1 MSMARLAVS
10 VTKGN
15 LLKLKEEH
23 ALAAEA
29 RTFLEEKRDL
39 LLGEL
44 LRLQA
49 QAAKMREEVEMAL
62 GGAYARLTGGLLA
75 MGSEAVARAALGVRG
90 DDTILVKERAFLGL
104 PMPVVEFEPGSRQ
117 PQFSFGGTVA
127 ALDECQ
133 IAVREALG
141 QIAELAE
148 VEAVLW
154 RLAAELQHTVRLTN
168 ALNYVIIPSRLETIQ
183 YLEGALEE
191 REREALFH
199 LKRIKARKAK
209 RG

>member
-1 MSMARLAVS
+1 AGNRERPRISVLSRTPLPGGMSMARLAVS

-75 MGSEAVARAALGVRG
+75 MGSEAVA
-90 DDTILVKERAFLGL
+90 
-104 PMPVVEFEPGSRQ
+104 
-117 PQFSFGGTVA
+117 
-127 ALDECQ
+127 
-133 IAVREALG
+133 
-141 QIAELAE
+141 
-148 VEAVLW
+148 
-154 RLAAELQHTVRLTN
+154 
-168 ALNYVIIPSRLETIQ
+168 
-183 YLEGALEE
+183 
-191 REREALFH
+191 
-199 LKRIKARKAK
+199 
-209 RG
+209 